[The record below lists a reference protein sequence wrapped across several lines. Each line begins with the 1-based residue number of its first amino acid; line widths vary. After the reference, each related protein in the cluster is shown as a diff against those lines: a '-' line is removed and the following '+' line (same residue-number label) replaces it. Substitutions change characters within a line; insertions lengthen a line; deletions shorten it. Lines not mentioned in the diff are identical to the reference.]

1 MLEVV
6 SKFEYSVSLKNT
18 YKLKFEEDNSNHVAL
33 HQYILSLLFGSQF
46 VDENGNVNME
56 LVNELGKYLDYAVHS
71 DKAEPYEALFYYEL
85 NRALGNE
92 TQIDDWFEQYPNY
105 MECCKLSVQSFDFL
119 FHIGLF
125 EAAMN
130 CCQDIYNATLIVN
143 VDYINRY
150 SEVLLRKGDRQE
162 AFDFLVKTLIESN
175 FYIAPHIISKT
186 AKLAISLNK
195 QDQMLDIFRKCVADH
210 EHVKWVS
217 RDYIRICLDKGLTE
231 EAEIEYNRLLNVTKY
246 VYENTPVTKQT
257 MGMFKYFCSV
267 RKLMGMEYDKT
278 IVAEEIGVQLQIEE
292 QERKTKA
299 PNISSYNSPWE
310 NDFNRNGNKAL
321 LKRVNKMNKPFRT
334 YFKAFAGG
342 EKELI
347 YAKSI
352 LGNFVSLVY
361 SRFKNLFGIGN
372 FGVTDYD
379 TFYEAFPF
387 YSLNGFTEEEIDE
400 ATNLLMRIR
409 NICIQLNP
417 FVTSRSFPIGPMLA
431 DTLSVNTEIEN
442 GNKVFKYK
450 VYDQDPAQITLF
462 GAVLFISTF
471 LNNSE
476 KEAFAFELAGS
487 DVKLMSAAL
496 KQVFKTIPPS
506 TITVK
511 AENVFAEA
519 GREKG
524 VFSLFIRRE
533 LFRFLLEFECQI
545 IKEYNLLDPD
555 RPNTNCKY
563 FNQLLEQKYSPESDI
578 YINVKKLH
586 DLAISGLNLGES
598 IEGEAFTIGNIVELM
613 AECCNKDDTSDI
625 FQAGIESMFIV
636 SVNRKYYNQM
646 KWNLGRTGGSF
657 LKNMDNYCKKMLFRN
672 KELMTEDDE
681 YTLYDCSREHLFTHI
696 DDTQAHEF
704 PTLFNTKAFEWKQIL
719 INIYKVDV
727 EKCTVLINGEE
738 FVGEYFMAY
747 QNDMVEITG
756 INGHHFNGWNEE
768 ICFDSPI
775 AKYIM
780 HEAKL

>member
-1 MLEVV
+1 MLEVE
-6 SKFEYSVSLKNT
+6 SRFEYSVSLKNS
-18 YKLKFEEDNSNHVAL
+18 YKFKFDDDKSNHVAL

-46 VDENGNVNME
+46 VDENGNVDME
-56 LVNELGKYLDYAVHS
+56 LIGELGKYLEYAANS

-85 NRALGNE
+85 NRALGAE
-92 TQIDDWFEQYPNY
+92 DTIRAWFEKYPDY
-105 MECCKLSVQSFDFL
+105 MDYCKLSVQSYDFL
-119 FHIGLF
+119 AHIGLF
-125 EAAMN
+125 DAAMA

-150 SEVLLRKGDRQE
+150 SELLKRKGDPQG
-162 AFDFLVKTLIESN
+162 AFDFLVATLIEFN
-175 FYIAPHIISKT
+175 FFIAPHIISKT
-186 AKLAISLNK
+186 AKLATSLNK
-195 QDQMLDIFRKCVADH
+195 QEEMLEIFRKCVADH

-217 RDYIRICLDKGLTE
+217 RDYISICLDKGLTD
-231 EAEIEYNRLLNVTKY
+231 EAQTEYERILRITKY

-267 RKLMGMEYDKT
+267 RKLMGMSYDKST
-278 IVAEEIGVQLQIEE
+278 VADEIGVELQIEE
-292 QERKTKA
+292 QEKRKKEPSA
-299 PNISSYNSPWE
+299 ISYNSPWE

-352 LGNFVSLVY
+352 LGNYISLVY
-361 SRFKNLFGIGN
+361 SRFKNLFGVGN
-372 FGVTDYD
+372 FGVTDYV

-387 YSLNGFTEEEIDE
+387 YSLNGFTEDEIDE
-400 ATNLLMRIR
+400 AANLLTRIR

-442 GNKVFKYK
+442 GNKMFKYK

-496 KQVFKTIPPS
+496 KQVFKTIPPA

-511 AENVFAEA
+511 AENGFAES

-545 IKEYNLLDPD
+545 IKEFNLLDPD
-555 RPNTNCKY
+555 RPNTNTKY
-563 FNQLLEQKYSPESDI
+563 FNQLLDLKYSPESDI
-578 YINVKKLH
+578 YVNVKKLH
-586 DLAISGLNLGES
+586 DLAISGLNLGECV
-598 IEGEAFTIGNIVELM
+598 EGNEFTIGNIVELM
-613 AECCNKDDTSDI
+613 SECCDKDDTSDI

-646 KWNLGRTGGSF
+646 KWNLGRTGGPF
-657 LKNMDNYCKKMLFRN
+657 LKNLDNYCKKMLFRN
-672 KELMTEDDE
+672 EELMTEDDE
-681 YTLYDCSREHLFTHI
+681 YILYDCSREHLFTHT

-704 PTLFNTKAFEWKQIL
+704 TTLFSTKAFEWKQIV
-719 INIYKVDV
+719 IHFYKVNT
-727 EKCTVLINGEE
+727 EKCAVSINDEE

-747 QNDMVEITG
+747 QNDKVEITG
-756 INGHHFNGWNEE
+756 INGHHFNGWNEV

-775 AKYIM
+775 AKYII